1 MKCRNWKDKER
12 EKGQKRMGEKWGRTN
27 MKKEKNGNRK
37 ERGREEKRKEGNK
50 SMSYYTVR
58 T

>member
-1 MKCRNWKDKER
+1 
-12 EKGQKRMGEKWGRTN
+12 